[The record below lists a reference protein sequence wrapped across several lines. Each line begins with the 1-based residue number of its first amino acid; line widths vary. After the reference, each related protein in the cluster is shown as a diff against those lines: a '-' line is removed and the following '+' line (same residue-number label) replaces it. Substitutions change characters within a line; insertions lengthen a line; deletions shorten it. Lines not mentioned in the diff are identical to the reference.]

1 MPKGVKLNIKQFST
15 FQERKII
22 CKTHRSILNSRVRG
36 CNRIIKKLETHIDK
50 IKSNIKGKLNN
61 KDFKDIVEVI
71 HKSREKVFKTTK
83 NRQIKKFHH
92 LQQQPRYRN
101 TPVPDVIRKKWV
113 INLSSKPLS
122 DGEQS
127 ILQKG
132 PKFAVSS
139 SKVPITEYIAV
150 TKRICDELGENTT
163 GKDCTEIYQKTKEVL
178 QHFKEKKGPTRNITR
193 QEKEAIKTLRED
205 SSRVVLTADKGVAL
219 VVMDKNQYVEKCM
232 DLLNDTK
239 TYQPCKDTTK
249 KLHRDV
255 QESLR
260 KLNREHGTSRLH
272 DWSKLYYNRLL
283 PTGNSSPA
291 PRFYG
296 LPKIHKTN
304 CPMRPIV
311 SACGTATY
319 QLAKFL
325 TKILQRYTG
334 ITPSFVKDSKSFSD
348 HLRTV
353 KISGEEELVS
363 FDVSALFTSIPVPTA
378 LDVIN
383 RLFTEHIEDPEAKD
397 KYGCSF
403 RRNTI
408 GLEKDEVM
416 SLLKLVLENCVFT
429 FQDRFYKQLHGAAMG
444 SPCSPVVANI
454 YMEYF
459 ENMALGPELP
469 VPIKDWKRYVD
480 DVFSIIPKGN
490 RVILLQYL
498 NSIDPHIKFTIEQPN
513 AEGGIPF
520 LDTFPKPKGEE
531 IAVAVYR
538 KPTHT
543 DRYLDFN
550 SSHPVSAKRAV
561 VRALMDRAENV
572 CSDPE
577 ILANEIDHLNK
588 VLHYNNYPQWMI
600 KQRGKMEK
608 QDPLIHPET
617 GNEIQKRFYISVPY
631 FPGLSE
637 SFKKIFKY
645 TPVQVCFKGVNTLK
659 SMLMHPKDKVPN
671 DQKKDLVYHWECKAD
686 GCKSSYIGE
695 TSRALGERVK
705 EHSKSTT
712 SAILKHCKDFHH
724 PLPSINDFSI
734 VDKDPSQVTREAKE
748 AIHIRRL
755 DPSLNRNIGKMS
767 IPHCFDNLLGAKPK
781 HPRVGELSVAPSVE
795 EVAPPTQIPG
805 INLTQFN
812 NIGNF
817 RPNVAIHIPRHST
830 RACRARN
837 LFN

>member
-781 HPRVGELSVAPSVE
+781 HPRVGELSVTPSVE